1 MPTLSIFDSTDFEE
15 VDDIT
20 DIKSFY
26 RLLYNLNQATLLMSQ
41 ASSVDDLYRVAV
53 ESAIELLEID
63 RIGILLIDEEHK
75 EIRGTWGTNEKGNV
89 HAEHN
94 LRSPV
99 VEAFRGIINNQGK
112 VCIWQDQDIYEFDDD
127 KKGSTS
133 IVGFGWNGAI
143 ALWENEQL
151 IGWVACDNLI
161 NHQPFKRYISH
172 ILRLLGSVISEYRL
186 RFIAQEKVENLNKT
200 LELKVQKRT
209 SELLAAQNE
218 LQIANQNLELKV
230 KRRTLSLKANNTEL
244 ANTID
249 QLKSTQ
255 TELHHAQA
263 YVAMNDLVIGIAHE
277 VNTPLGCAITASSHF
292 LYVIEEIEKTMSDSQ
307 NSLLTN
313 LISNA
318 KDAGVLLQRNLDNT
332 ASLISEFKRL
342 STLDV
347 ESIPDEKIDL
357 QKWLNN
363 ILLCV
368 STYEVNTKSLNIYT
382 NIDTDISEV
391 IIPSDVF
398 VQIFQELL
406 LNSYLHS
413 NCIEKNRVRVTLKIE
428 RQQLL
433 IYIEDNG
440 QGVPENI
447 KKRIFNPFMTT
458 LRSSGRKGLGL
469 NVVFNLV
476 HFLLRGKLSYF
487 DSQLGGAGFL
497 ISCPITLPE

>member
-1 MPTLSIFDSTDFEE
+1 
-15 VDDIT
+15 
-20 DIKSFY
+20 
-26 RLLYNLNQATLLMSQ
+26 
-41 ASSVDDLYRVAV
+41 
-53 ESAIELLEID
+53 
-63 RIGILLIDEEHK
+63 
-75 EIRGTWGTNEKGNV
+75 
-89 HAEHN
+89 
-94 LRSPV
+94 
-99 VEAFRGIINNQGK
+99 
-112 VCIWQDQDIYEFDDD
+112 
-127 KKGSTS
+127 
-133 IVGFGWNGAI
+133 
-143 ALWENEQL
+143 
-151 IGWVACDNLI
+151 
-161 NHQPFKRYISH
+161 
-172 ILRLLGSVISEYRL
+172 
-186 RFIAQEKVENLNKT
+186 
-200 LELKVQKRT
+200 
-209 SELLAAQNE
+209 
-218 LQIANQNLELKV
+218 
-230 KRRTLSLKANNTEL
+230 
-244 ANTID
+244 
-249 QLKSTQ
+249 
-255 TELHHAQA
+255 
-263 YVAMNDLVIGIAHE
+263 
-277 VNTPLGCAITASSHF
+277 
-292 LYVIEEIEKTMSDSQ
+292 
-307 NSLLTN
+307 
-313 LISNA
+313 
-318 KDAGVLLQRNLDNT
+318 
-332 ASLISEFKRL
+332 
-342 STLDV
+342 V